1 MPFADYL
8 TGRTPEQVSLMK
20 LDNDG
25 KPTDADLLA
34 GCTIAVDRYR
44 DAVVKACSNSR
55 GLARPKATGCRWA
68 WRR

>member
-1 MPFADYL
+1 MSQL
-8 TGRTPEQVSLMK
+8 K

-44 DAVVKACSNSR
+44 DAVVKACSNAR
-55 GLARPKATGCRWA
+55 GWARPKATGCRWA